1 MTDRELMQAAIA
13 LAREAAADGEVPVGA
28 VVTRNGEIV
37 SVGRNRRE
45 KDKNALAHAEI
56 EAIDRACKALGGW
69 RLWEC
74 ELFVTLEPC
83 PMCAGAIIN
92 SRIKRVVFGAY
103 DPKAGSCGSV
113 NNLFSF
119 PYNHSPEVEGGFM
132 QDECALLLKQFFAEL
147 RRTKQIPERAEE
159 YGNKGSCRTH
169 QKIHSER
176 QIQANDSAG
185 HQGGKKSARS
195 RAE

>member
-83 PMCAGAIIN
+83 PMCAGAVAL
-92 SRIKRVVFGAY
+92 SGLDAVYFGAY
-103 DPKAGSCGSV
+103 DPRMGCAGSVYDLPGDRTLGACV
-113 NNLFSF
+113 
-119 PYNHSPEVEGGFM
+119 PCMGGLLE
-132 QDECALLLKQFFAEL
+132 DECLALLRGFFAEK
-147 RRTKQIPERAEE
+147 RM
-159 YGNKGSCRTH
+159 
-169 QKIHSER
+169 
-176 QIQANDSAG
+176 
-185 HQGGKKSARS
+185 
-195 RAE
+195 